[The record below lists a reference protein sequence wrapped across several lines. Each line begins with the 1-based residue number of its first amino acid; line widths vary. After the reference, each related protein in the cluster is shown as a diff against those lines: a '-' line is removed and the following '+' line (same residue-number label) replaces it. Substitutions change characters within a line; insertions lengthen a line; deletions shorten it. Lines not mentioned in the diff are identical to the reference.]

1 MLRIDKLVPLNR
13 QIVKDIQEEL
23 RLQGH
28 YDTGN
33 LERSMDPRETYEG
46 GTLVLEAYA
55 AGYIEELEN
64 GLKPSEI
71 VISES
76 ERQDLIEWVRRKISG
91 GSFLP
96 PETIAGLIIQK
107 WKREGKPLEG
117 SKQYS
122 KNGKIL
128 GAIKDSFEN
137 NEQEYFKRMD
147 EAIEVELD
155 YNLFKNAIETI

>member
-76 ERQDLIEWVRRKISG
+76 ERQD
-91 GSFLP
+91 
-96 PETIAGLIIQK
+96 Q
-107 WKREGKPLEG
+107 
-117 SKQYS
+117 
-122 KNGKIL
+122 
-128 GAIKDSFEN
+128 
-137 NEQEYFKRMD
+137 
-147 EAIEVELD
+147 
-155 YNLFKNAIETI
+155 LFFTGHHGWG